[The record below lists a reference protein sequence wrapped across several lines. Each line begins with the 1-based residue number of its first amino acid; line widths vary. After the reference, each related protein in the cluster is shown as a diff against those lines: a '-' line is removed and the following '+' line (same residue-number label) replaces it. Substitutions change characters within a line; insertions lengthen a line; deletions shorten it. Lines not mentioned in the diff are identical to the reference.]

1 MNRSRVL
8 RVVGGV
14 VLVVGVIIAWQWWQ
28 SQSATLP
35 EGIVSGNGRIEAVQ
49 VHIATKYPGRVE
61 TILAQEGDM
70 VERGTVLAEMDADEL
85 EATLA
90 ESRARFAQ
98 AEELAAEAAAAIVER
113 QSALTLAEQELARV
127 LPLAA
132 RGSLS
137 QRQAEQAQSV
147 RDSAHASLEV
157 ALAHERTAERAIDA
171 ARAAVKRAETQ
182 LAECVLKASVG
193 GRVLYRLAEP
203 GEMLSAGGRVLTL
216 LDLDDI
222 YMEIF
227 VPGRDATRLAIGSEA
242 RIIIDALPEYVI
254 PAEVSFVAPE
264 AQFTP
269 KEVETQNERDKLMFR
284 VKVRVPQEIVAEHM
298 AAVKTGVRGV
308 AYVRVENEAVWP
320 EYLQPRLPS
329 QGKP

>member
-1 MNRSRVL
+1 MTRSRVL
-8 RVVGGV
+8 RVIGGA
-14 VLVVGVIIAWQWWQ
+14 VLVVGVVIAWQWWQ
-28 SQSATLP
+28 SRSATLP
-35 EGIVSGNGRIEAVQ
+35 DGIVSGNGRIEAVQ
-49 VHIATKYPGRVE
+49 VHVATKYPGRVVS
-61 TILAQEGDM
+61 ILVQEGDM
-70 VERGTVLAEMDADEL
+70 VEGGMVLAEMDSEEL
-85 EATLA
+85 EATLD
-90 ESRARFAQ
+90 ETRARLAQ
-98 AEELAAEAAAAIVER
+98 AEELAAEAAATIVQR

-127 LPLAA
+127 LPLAE
-132 RGSLS
+132 RGSLP
-137 QRQAEQAQSV
+137 QRQADEARSV
-147 RDSAHASLEV
+147 RDSAQAALVV
-157 ALAHERTAERAIDA
+157 AQTHERTAKRAIDA
-171 ARAAVKRAETQ
+171 ARASVKRAEAR
-182 LAECVLKASVG
+182 LAECVLEAPVG

-242 RIIIDALPEYVI
+242 RIVIDALPEYVI

-284 VKVRVPQEIVAEHM
+284 VKVRVPQEIVAKHI

-308 AYVRVENEAVWP
+308 AYVRVDDEAAWP
-320 EYLQPRLPS
+320 EFLRPRLPE
-329 QGKP
+329 